1 MGHTLNSTLPPT
13 SLPVLLKLTQS
24 YKLWQEYF
32 DLLPKSKRHTI
43 AGKIDELFIEVI
55 EAVSLAALAHK
66 NEKMAHIKKASTN
79 LDLLKIFLEISW
91 EIGVLEKKRYIAV
104 SQTLIEP
111 GKMIG
116 GWIRQAEKT
125 NL

>member
-1 MGHTLNSTLPPT
+1 MWNIPIIIPPPPT
-13 SLPVLLKLTQS
+13 NLPVLLQLTQS

-55 EAVSLAALAHK
+55 ESVSLAALAHK
-66 NEKMAHIKKASTN
+66 NEKMVHINKASTK
-79 LDLLKIFLEISW
+79 LDLLKIFLEIAW
-91 EIGVLEKKRYIAV
+91 EIGVLEKKRYIAI
-104 SQTLIEP
+104 SQTLVEP

-116 GWIRQAEKT
+116 GWMRQT
-125 NL
+125 QRTL

>member
-1 MGHTLNSTLPPT
+1 
-13 SLPVLLKLTQS
+13 
-24 YKLWQEYF
+24 LWQEYF

-66 NEKMAHIKKASTN
+66 NEKMAHIRRASTN

-91 EIGVLEKKRYIAV
+91 EIGVLENMRYIAV
-104 SQTLIEP
+104 SQTLVEP

-116 GWIRQAEKT
+116 GWIRQT
-125 NL
+125 QRLGS